1 VLRHIPPI
9 NPAPFVLLAL
19 AVGYGIGRYFHRRE
33 QFDLHNP
40 GEALVSS
47 RLRAAFRTPDYC
59 LLNNVTLELEDGT
72 TRIDHILVSRFGV
85 FVIETKHYKG
95 WIFGNPDDANWTQV
109 LFNGKYKFQN
119 PILQNK
125 RHVRAVERVLHFL
138 PPEVIHPVV
147 VFSGDSRFKT
157 DVPDGVVNLS
167 ELVNHVRRYTDDVIA
182 EHDAQF
188 AIGRLEALRLPAGV
202 ETDLFHL
209 GSLARRRSRT
219 Q

>member
-1 VLRHIPPI
+1 MLRHIPPF
-9 NPAPFVLLAL
+9 NPVPLVLFAF
-19 AVGYGIGRYFHRRE
+19 AVGYGIGRYFHRRQ

-40 GEALVSS
+40 GEALVNA
-47 RLRAAFRTPDYC
+47 RLRAAFRPPDYC

-72 TRIDHILVSRFGV
+72 TQIDHILVSRFGV

-119 PILQNK
+119 PILQNR

-138 PPEVIHPVV
+138 PSQAIRSVV
-147 VFSGDSRFKT
+147 VFSGDSQFKT
-157 DVPDGVVNLS
+157 DVPPSVVNLA
-167 ELVNHVRRYTDDVIA
+167 ELVDHLQRHTEDVMT

-209 GSLARRRSRT
+209 GSLARRRSRAR
-219 Q
+219 